1 MYICIPLKAFQFTR
15 NFIVKKI
22 KVRNA
27 YIYTIGLIYT
37 IYLDATAT
45 GAATGAAIV
54 ALTSLS
60 IMSAGGSRQE
70 KLAL

>member
-1 MYICIPLKAFQFTR
+1 MYIMYICIPLKAFQFTR

-45 GAATGAAIV
+45 GAAIV